1 MDLKEYIFNKV
12 EPIIRKWDEEG
23 IYAVSFFVHENMSN
37 NSIPTFSISY
47 NTEADCDDTSVLSE
61 ERWNYAFWRQDEI
74 EVIGDEAS
82 TATLLQWYKDNG
94 IENIG
99 FEDEDTMYDDEG
111 EYIGKGP
118 TGYYELAQVVSAVA
132 KELHEQQVISNTF
145 KKELPIII
153 HDLEY
158 SWFMIELTKEANPS
172 GEADTFL
179 AFCEENF

>member
-37 NSIPTFSISY
+37 DSIPTFSISY
-47 NTEADCDDTSVLSE
+47 NTEDDCDDTSVLSE

-74 EVIGDEAS
+74 EIIGNQKS
-82 TATLLQWYKDNG
+82 TATLLQWYTDNG

-118 TGYYELAQVVSAVA
+118 NGYYELAQVVSEVA

-145 KKELPIII
+145 KKELPIIV

-158 SWFMIELTKEANPS
+158 SWFMIELTKEANPG